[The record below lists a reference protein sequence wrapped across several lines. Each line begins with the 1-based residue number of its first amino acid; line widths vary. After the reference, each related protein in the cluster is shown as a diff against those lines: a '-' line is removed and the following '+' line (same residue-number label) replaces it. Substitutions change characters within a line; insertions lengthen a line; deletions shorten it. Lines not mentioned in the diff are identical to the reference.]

1 MDKVKIIK
9 TVSATVIGLPACVYA
24 AYAINN
30 SGAVHAMRCEQNK
43 AKKIFLK
50 GCTFGFAAFC
60 GGVIASLSCDLVD
73 TISKGITIVKK

>member
-1 MDKVKIIK
+1 
-9 TVSATVIGLPACVYA
+9 
-24 AYAINN
+24 
-30 SGAVHAMRCEQNK
+30 MRCEQNK